1 MPVYQY
7 RGVHYDLPEGL
18 SNEQAIARIQS
29 YLGAGAGAAA
39 AQSQPTTPA
48 TVEYTPEQMAPATPE
63 DMGVSGATP
72 SAAARRIDQMFGA
85 GSPIARFAKGA
96 IVDPLLG
103 INQLLAETGVF
114 GERVKKG
121 AREVVKQY
129 EKATQEGR
137 ARQGSEGFDL
147 LQLGGAVLSP
157 LNIVPGQ
164 AGATLIARQAA
175 PAVATREAI
184 EAAPNVLAATQRPAA
199 QTTALGRVGEGA
211 AVGTLFGGIQ
221 PVTNTENYLE
231 EKFQQLGAG
240 ALFGGLVSG
249 GVETARKASTVLKDL
264 ARPVTE
270 SGRVEIFRDYVRG
283 LTGDKRAEVVAA
295 LKGAEEIVGG
305 SRPTAAQAVA
315 EIPEATALAAYQRS
329 LERIP
334 QRGISAQFAGR
345 EAEQE
350 AARLAALRTV
360 GGDEAAL
367 TAARVE
373 REALTAPLREE
384 ALAQANIAGNIAPRL
399 EAEIAARYQS
409 KGQALRAAG
418 MLETEGAQQQA
429 LSRQFF
435 PVPGFPRVSP
445 NFSQNYERIVGNLE
459 GAQTAR
465 NVAAQRQAEKEFKQF
480 QLQSLSENG
489 FFPLRTNEITDQ
501 IDRLLTSP
509 GEARTS
515 SLIRNSLSEIRDE
528 IQRFANQDGIIN
540 SADLYGIR
548 KNLGNILRKNA
559 GETGTFDEK
568 LLSRYSTN
576 LKSYIDNAINRSIG
590 ATPEAPGSWTRYL
603 KTYEQASEKINQME
617 IGQALEQ
624 KLRTTLGDKER
635 AGVFAN
641 AVQNAAQTIKTS
653 TGQARF
659 QKLEQVLTK
668 EQIGAVNRV
677 LADVQRDAKAQALAA
692 KSNVGALE
700 TGTELP
706 NLLNRAALIT
716 NVILKALKK
725 DANEEI
731 NRIAAE
737 LMLDTRKL
745 AAFIEGV
752 PTNKTKQIVGA
763 FMARLTPEMRDEFN
777 RFMAIRAATET
788 VTQPQT
794 EPQ

>member
-1 MPVYQY
+1 MATY
-7 RGVHYDLPEGL
+7 
-18 SNEQAIARIQS
+18 EQVMTALRNADAAGNVEDARRLAQIARSLQ
-29 YLGAGAGAAA
+29 
-39 AQSQPTTPA
+39 TTPA
-48 TVEYTPEQMAPATPE
+48 AQPAARPTQTEYTAEQMAPATPE
-63 DMGVSGATP
+63 DVGFSGNTP
-72 SAAARRIDQMFGA
+72 TETARRIDQMVGA

-96 IVDPLLG
+96 VVDPLLG
-103 INQLLAETGVF
+103 INQLLAETGIF

-121 AREVVKQY
+121 ATAVVQQY

-137 ARQGSEGFDL
+137 ARQGSEGFDFV
-147 LQLGGAVLSP
+147 QLGGAVLSP
-157 LNIVPGQ
+157 VNKLAPVP
-164 AGATLIARQAA
+164 AA
-175 PAVATREAI
+175 PTAI
-184 EAAPNVLAATQRPAA
+184 
-199 QTTALGRVGEGA
+199 GRIKEGA

-221 PVTNTENYLE
+221 PVTDADNYLE
-231 EKFQQLGAG
+231 EKFKQLGAG
-240 ALFGGLVSG
+240 AFFGGLISG
-249 GVETARKASTVLKDL
+249 GVETAGKLSKVFKDL
-264 ARPVTE
+264 AKPLTE
-270 SGRVEIFRDYVRG
+270 SGRIEVLRNYLKG
-283 LTGDKRAEVVAA
+283 LTKDKQADIVAS
-295 LKGAEEIVGG
+295 LRGAEEIVAG

-329 LERIP
+329 LERVP

-350 AARLAALRTV
+350 AARLAELRTL
-360 GGDEAAL
+360 GGDEASIA
-367 TAARVE
+367 AARTQ
-373 REALTAPLREE
+373 REAMTAPLREE
-384 ALAQANIAGNIAPRL
+384 ALSQANLAGQIAPRL
-399 EAEIAARYQS
+399 EAEIASKYQS
-409 KGQALRAAG
+409 KGQALRSAG

-445 NFSQNYERIVGNLE
+445 EFSQNYQRIVGNLE

-465 NVAAQRQAEKEFKQF
+465 NTAAQRQAEKEFKQF
-480 QLQSLSENG
+480 QLQSLSDNG
-489 FFPLRTNEITDQ
+489 FFPLRTTDISNQ
-501 IDRLLTSP
+501 IDTLLTSP

-515 SLIRNSLSEIRDE
+515 DLIRRSLSEIRDE
-528 IQRFANQDGIIN
+528 LQRFSNQDGIIN

-576 LKSYIDNAINRSIG
+576 LKSYIDNAINKSIG
-590 ATPEAPGSWTRYL
+590 ATKEDPGSWTRYL

-617 IGQALEQ
+617 IGRALEQ
-624 KLRTTLGDKER
+624 KLGTSLGDKER

-668 EQIGAVNRV
+668 DQVASVNKV

-692 KSNVGALE
+692 KSNVETLESGA
-700 TGTELP
+700 ELP

-716 NVILKALKK
+716 NVVLKALKK
-725 DANEEI
+725 DANEDI

-737 LMLDTRKL
+737 MMLDPKKL

-752 PTNKTKQIVGA
+752 PANKSKQIVGA
-763 FMARLTPEMRDEFN
+763 FMSRLTPEMRDEFN
-777 RFMAIRAATET
+777 RFMTIRAVTEAT
-788 VTQPQT
+788 TQPQ
-794 EPQ
+794 E

>member
-29 YLGAGAGAAA
+29 YVSAGAGAAA
-39 AQSQPTTPA
+39 ATTQPQPATPA
-48 TVEYTPEQMAPATPE
+48 LVEYTAEQMAPVTPE
-63 DMGVSGATP
+63 DVGFSGNTP
-72 SAAARRIDQMFGA
+72 TEAAGRVDQMIGA

-114 GERVKKG
+114 GQKVKTG

-137 ARQGSEGFDL
+137 ARQGSEGFDFV
-147 LQLGGAVLSP
+147 QLGGAIASP
-157 LNIVPGQ
+157 LNRLAPVPTAPTAGGRIV
-164 AGATLIARQAA
+164 
-175 PAVATREAI
+175 
-184 EAAPNVLAATQRPAA
+184 
-199 QTTALGRVGEGA
+199 EGA

-221 PVTNTENYLE
+221 PVTDTENYLE
-231 EKFQQLGAG
+231 QKFTQLGAG
-240 ALFGGLVSG
+240 AFFGGLISG
-249 GVETARKASTVLKDL
+249 GVETAGKASKVLKDL
-264 ARPVTE
+264 YKPITE
-270 SGRVEIFRDYVRG
+270 SGRLEVFRDYVRS
-283 LTGDKRAEVVAA
+283 LTKDKQPEIVAA
-295 LKGAEEIVGG
+295 LKGADEIVAG
-305 SRPTAAQAVA
+305 SRPTAAQAVS
-315 EIPEATALAAYQRS
+315 EIPEATALAAYQRG
-329 LERIP
+329 LERVP

-350 AARLAALRTV
+350 AARLATLRTL
-360 GGDEAAL
+360 GGDEASIA
-367 TAARVE
+367 AARTQ
-373 REALTAPLREE
+373 REAMTAPLREE
-384 ALAQANIAGNIAPRL
+384 ALSQANIAGQIAPRL
-399 EAEIAARYQS
+399 EAEIASKYQS

-418 MLETEGAQQQA
+418 MLQTEGAQQQA

-445 NFSQNYERIVGNLE
+445 EFSQNYQRIVGNLE

-465 NVAAQRQAEKEFKQF
+465 NTATQRQAEKEFKQF
-480 QLQSLSENG
+480 QLQSLADNG
-489 FFPLRTNEITDQ
+489 FFPLRTNDISNQ
-501 IDRLLTSP
+501 IDTLLKSP

-515 SLIRNSLSEIRDE
+515 DLIRRSLSEIRDE
-528 IQRFANQDGIIN
+528 LQLFSNQDGIIN

-576 LKSYIDNAINRSIG
+576 LKSYIDNAINKSIG
-590 ATPEAPGSWTRYL
+590 ATEQSPGSWTRYL
-603 KTYEQASEKINQME
+603 KTYEQASTKINQME

-624 KLRTTLGDKER
+624 KLGTSLGDKER

-668 EQIGAVNRV
+668 DQIGAVNKV

-692 KSNVGALE
+692 KSNVETLESGA
-700 TGTELP
+700 ELP

-716 NVILKALKK
+716 NVVLKALKK
-725 DANEEI
+725 DANEDI

-737 LMLDTRKL
+737 MMLDPRKL

-752 PTNKTKQIVGA
+752 PPKQSKQIVAA

-777 RFMAIRAATET
+777 RFMTIRAATEAA
-788 VTQPQT
+788 TQPQ
-794 EPQ
+794 E

>member
-39 AQSQPTTPA
+39 AQPQPATPA

-137 ARQGSEGFDL
+137 ARQGSEGFDVV
-147 LQLGGAVLSP
+147 QLGGALLSP
-157 LNIVPGQ
+157 INRL
-164 AGATLIARQAA
+164 A
-175 PAVATREAI
+175 PS
-184 EAAPNVLAATQRPAA
+184 PAATTAA
-199 QTTALGRVGEGA
+199 GRLGEGA
-211 AVGTLFGGIQ
+211 AVGTLFAGMQ
-221 PVTNTENYLE
+221 PVTNTENYVE

-270 SGRVEIFRDYVRG
+270 SGRLEVLRDYIRG

-367 TAARVE
+367 TAARAE

-668 EQIGAVNRV
+668 EQIGAVNKV

-716 NVILKALKK
+716 NTVLKALKK
-725 DANEEI
+725 DANEDI

-737 LMLDTRKL
+737 MMLDPRKL
-745 AAFIEGV
+745 AAFIEGI

-763 FMARLTPEMRDEFN
+763 FMSKLTPEMRDEFN

>member
-29 YLGAGAGAAA
+29 YLGAGAGSAV
-39 AQSQPTTPA
+39 AQPQPATPA
-48 TVEYTPEQMAPATPE
+48 TVEYTAEQMAPATPE
-63 DMGVSGATP
+63 DMGFSGATP
-72 SAAARRIDQMFGA
+72 SATAQRIDQMIGA

-137 ARQGSEGFDL
+137 ARQGSEGFDVV
-147 LQLGGAVLSP
+147 QLGGALLSP
-157 LNIVPGQ
+157 INRLAPMPTAPTA
-164 AGATLIARQAA
+164 AGRIA
-175 PAVATREAI
+175 
-184 EAAPNVLAATQRPAA
+184 
-199 QTTALGRVGEGA
+199 EGA

-240 ALFGGLVSG
+240 AFFGGLVSG
-249 GVETARKASTVLKDL
+249 GVETAKKASKVVKDL

-270 SGRVEIFRDYVRG
+270 SGRLEVLRDYVKS
-283 LTGDKRAEVVAA
+283 LTGGKQAEIVAT

-315 EIPEATALAAYQRS
+315 DIPEATALASYQRS
-329 LERIP
+329 LERLP

-350 AARLAALRTV
+350 AARLAALRTI
-360 GGDEAAL
+360 GGDEASL
-367 TAARVE
+367 IAARQQ

-384 ALAQANIAGNIAPRL
+384 ALAQANIAGQIAPRL

-409 KGQALRAAG
+409 KGQALRTAG

-445 NFSQNYERIVGNLE
+445 NFSQNYDRIVGNLE

-480 QLQSLSENG
+480 QLQSLAENG
-489 FFPLRTNEITDQ
+489 FFPLRTTEITNQ

-590 ATPEAPGSWTRYL
+590 ATEQSPGSWTRYL
-603 KTYEQASEKINQME
+603 RTYEQASEKINQME

-624 KLRTTLGDKER
+624 KLRTSLGDKER

-716 NVILKALKK
+716 NTVLKALKK
-725 DANEEI
+725 DANEDI

-737 LMLDTRKL
+737 MMLDPRKL

-777 RFMAIRAATET
+777 RFIAIRAATEA

>member
-7 RGVHYDLPEGL
+7 KGVHYDLPDGL
-18 SNEQAIARIQS
+18 SNEQAIAKIQS
-29 YLGAGAGAAA
+29 YLGAGAGSAGATAA
-39 AQSQPTTPA
+39 TTQQLRQTSPA
-48 TVEYTPEQMAPATPE
+48 PVEYTAEQMAPATPE
-63 DMGVSGATP
+63 DVGFSGTTPTAT
-72 SAAARRIDQMFGA
+72 ARRIDQMFGA

-129 EKATQEGR
+129 EQATQEGR
-137 ARQGSEGFDL
+137 ARQGSEGFDFV
-147 LQLGGAVLSP
+147 QLGGALLSP
-157 LNIVPGQ
+157 VNRLVP
-164 AGATLIARQAA
+164 TPAA
-175 PAVATREAI
+175 P
-184 EAAPNVLAATQRPAA
+184 
-199 QTTALGRVGEGA
+199 TALGRIGEGA

-221 PVTNTENYLE
+221 PVVDTENYLE
-231 EKFQQLGAG
+231 EKFKQLGAG
-240 ALFGGLVSG
+240 AFFGGLVSG
-249 GVETARKASTVLKDL
+249 GIETSGKISKVLKDI
-264 ARPVTE
+264 AKPITE
-270 SGRVEIFRDYVRG
+270 SGRIEVLRDYLKG
-283 LTGDKRAEVVAA
+283 LTKDKQAEIVAS
-295 LKGAEEIVGG
+295 LRGAEEIVAG

-329 LERIP
+329 LERVP

-360 GGDEAAL
+360 GGDEASL
-367 TAARVE
+367 LAARQQ
-373 REALTAPLREE
+373 REELTAPLREE
-384 ALAQANIAGNIAPRL
+384 ALAQANIAGQIAPRL

-418 MLETEGAQQQA
+418 MLETEAAQQQA
-429 LSRQFF
+429 LSRQFT

-445 NFSQNYERIVGNLE
+445 QFSENYQRIVGNLE

-480 QLQSLSENG
+480 QLQSLSDNG

-515 SLIRNSLSEIRDE
+515 SLIRNSLREIRDE
-528 IQRFANQDGIIN
+528 IQLFANQDGIIN

-624 KLRTTLGDKER
+624 KLRTSLGDKER

-659 QKLEQVLTK
+659 QKLEQVLSK
-668 EQIGAVNRV
+668 DQIASVNKV
-677 LADVQRDAKAQALAA
+677 LTDVQRDAKAQALAA
-692 KSNVGALE
+692 KSNVETLESGA
-700 TGTELP
+700 ELP

-716 NVILKALKK
+716 NVVLKALKK

-737 LMLDTRKL
+737 MMLDPRKL

-752 PTNKTKQIVGA
+752 PKNQANKIVTA
-763 FMARLTPEMRDEFN
+763 FMSRLTPEMRDEFS
-777 RFMAIRAATET
+777 RFMAIRAATEAM
-788 VTQPQT
+788 TQPEMEQ
-794 EPQ
+794 

>member
-7 RGVHYDLPEGL
+7 RGVHYDLPDGL

-39 AQSQPTTPA
+39 AQPQPATPA

-63 DMGVSGATP
+63 DMGFSGATP
-72 SAAARRIDQMFGA
+72 SATAQRIDQMIGA

-137 ARQGSEGFDL
+137 ARQGSEGFDVV
-147 LQLGGAVLSP
+147 QLGGALLSP
-157 LNIVPGQ
+157 INRLAPVPTAPTA
-164 AGATLIARQAA
+164 AGRIA
-175 PAVATREAI
+175 
-184 EAAPNVLAATQRPAA
+184 
-199 QTTALGRVGEGA
+199 EGA

-240 ALFGGLVSG
+240 AFFGGLVSG
-249 GVETARKASTVLKDL
+249 GVETAKTANKVLRDL
-264 ARPVTE
+264 ARPLTE
-270 SGRVEIFRDYVRG
+270 SGRLEVLRDYVRS
-283 LTGDKRAEVVAA
+283 LTGGKEAEVVAT
-295 LKGAEEIVGG
+295 LKGAEEIVAG

-315 EIPEATALAAYQRS
+315 DIPEATALAAYQRS

-367 TAARVE
+367 AAARQQ

-384 ALAQANIAGNIAPRL
+384 ALAQANIAGQIAPRL

-480 QLQSLSENG
+480 QLQSLADNG

-590 ATPEAPGSWTRYL
+590 ATPESPGSWTRYL

-624 KLRTTLGDKER
+624 KLRTSLGDKER

-668 EQIGAVNRV
+668 EQIAAVNKV

-716 NVILKALKK
+716 NTVLKALKK
-725 DANEEI
+725 DANEDI

-737 LMLDTRKL
+737 MMLDTRKL

-752 PTNKTKQIVGA
+752 PTNKTKQIVSA

-777 RFMAIRAATET
+777 RFLAIRAATEA

>member
-1 MPVYQY
+1 MATY
-7 RGVHYDLPEGL
+7 
-18 SNEQAIARIQS
+18 EQVMTALRNADAAGNVEDARRLAQIARSLQ
-29 YLGAGAGAAA
+29 ATPTAQPAAR
-39 AQSQPTTPA
+39 PTQT
-48 TVEYTPEQMAPATPE
+48 EYTTEQMAPSSPE
-63 DMGVSGATP
+63 DVGFSGNTP
-72 SAAARRIDQMFGA
+72 TETARRIDQMVGA

-103 INQLLAETGVF
+103 INQLLAETGIF

-121 AREVVKQY
+121 ATAVVQQY

-137 ARQGSEGFDL
+137 ARQGSEGFDFV
-147 LQLGGAVLSP
+147 QLGGAILSP
-157 LNIVPGQ
+157 VNKLAPVP
-164 AGATLIARQAA
+164 AA
-175 PAVATREAI
+175 PTAI
-184 EAAPNVLAATQRPAA
+184 
-199 QTTALGRVGEGA
+199 GRIKEGA

-221 PVTNTENYLE
+221 PVTDAENYLE
-231 EKFQQLGAG
+231 EKFKQLGTG
-240 ALFGGLVSG
+240 AFFGGIISG
-249 GVETARKASTVLKDL
+249 GFETSGKVSKVLKDL
-264 ARPVTE
+264 YKPLTE
-270 SGRVEIFRDYVRG
+270 SGRLEVLRNYLKG
-283 LTGDKRAEVVAA
+283 LTKDKQAEIVAS
-295 LKGAEEIVGG
+295 LKGAEEIIQGVTPKQSIQLGVPERPA
-305 SRPTAAQAVA
+305 SLPTAAQAVA
-315 EIPEATALAAYQRS
+315 DIPEATALAAYQRS
-329 LERIP
+329 LERVP

-350 AARLAALRTV
+350 AARLAELRTL
-360 GGDEAAL
+360 GGDEASIA
-367 TAARVE
+367 AARTQ
-373 REALTAPLREE
+373 REAMTAPLREE
-384 ALAQANIAGNIAPRL
+384 ALSQANLAGQIAPRL
-399 EAEIAARYQS
+399 EAEIASKYQS

-445 NFSQNYERIVGNLE
+445 SFSQNYQRVVGNLE

-465 NVAAQRQAEKEFKQF
+465 NTAQQRQAELDFKNF
-480 QLQSLSENG
+480 QLQSLSDNG
-489 FFPLRTNEITDQ
+489 FFPLRTTEITNQ
-501 IDRLLTSP
+501 IDTLLTRP

-515 SLIRNSLSEIRDE
+515 DLIRRSLSEIRDE
-528 IQRFANQDGIIN
+528 LQRFSNQDGIIN

-576 LKSYIDNAINRSIG
+576 LKSYIDNSINKSIG
-590 ATPEAPGSWTRYL
+590 ATKEDPGSWTRYL

-617 IGQALEQ
+617 IGRALEQ
-624 KLRTTLGDKER
+624 KLGTSLGDKER

-668 EQIGAVNRV
+668 DQVASVNKV

-692 KSNVGALE
+692 KSNVETLESGA
-700 TGTELP
+700 ELP

-716 NVILKALKK
+716 NVVLKALKK
-725 DANEEI
+725 DANEDI

-737 LMLDTRKL
+737 MMLDPKKL

-752 PTNKTKQIVGA
+752 PANKSKQIVGA

-777 RFMAIRAATET
+777 RFMTIRAATEMA
-788 VTQPQT
+788 TQPEEQ
-794 EPQ
+794 

>member
-29 YLGAGAGAAA
+29 YLGAGAGSAA
-39 AQSQPTTPA
+39 AQPQPATPA
-48 TVEYTPEQMAPATPE
+48 TVEYTAEQMAPATPE
-63 DMGVSGATP
+63 DMGFSGATP
-72 SAAARRIDQMFGA
+72 SATAQRIDQMIGA

-96 IVDPLLG
+96 VVDPLLG

-157 LNIVPGQ
+157 INRLAPMPTAPTA
-164 AGATLIARQAA
+164 AGRIA
-175 PAVATREAI
+175 
-184 EAAPNVLAATQRPAA
+184 
-199 QTTALGRVGEGA
+199 EGA

-240 ALFGGLVSG
+240 AFFGGLVSG
-249 GVETARKASTVLKDL
+249 GVETAKKASKVVKDL

-270 SGRVEIFRDYVRG
+270 SGRLEVLRDYVKS
-283 LTGDKRAEVVAA
+283 LTGGKQAEIVAT

-315 EIPEATALAAYQRS
+315 DIPEATALASYQRS
-329 LERIP
+329 LERLP

-350 AARLAALRTV
+350 AARVAALRTV
-360 GGDEAAL
+360 GGDEASL
-367 TAARVE
+367 LAARQQ

-384 ALAQANIAGNIAPRL
+384 ALAQANIAGQIAPRL

-409 KGQALRAAG
+409 KGQALRTAG

-445 NFSQNYERIVGNLE
+445 NFSQNYDRIVGNLE

-480 QLQSLSENG
+480 QLQSLAENG
-489 FFPLRTNEITDQ
+489 FFPLRTTEITNQ

-590 ATPEAPGSWTRYL
+590 ATEQSPGSWTRYL
-603 KTYEQASEKINQME
+603 RTYEQASEKINQME

-624 KLRTTLGDKER
+624 KLRTSLGDKER

-716 NVILKALKK
+716 NTVLKALKK
-725 DANEEI
+725 DANEDI

-737 LMLDTRKL
+737 MMLDPRKL

-777 RFMAIRAATET
+777 RFIAIRAATEA

>member
-1 MPVYQY
+1 MATY
-7 RGVHYDLPEGL
+7 
-18 SNEQAIARIQS
+18 EQVMTALRNADAAGNVEDARRLAQIARSLQ
-29 YLGAGAGAAA
+29 AAPTAQPA
-39 AQSQPTTPA
+39 ARPTQT
-48 TVEYTPEQMAPATPE
+48 EYTAEQMAPSSPE
-63 DMGVSGATP
+63 DVGFSGNTP
-72 SAAARRIDQMFGA
+72 TETARRIDQMVGA

-114 GERVKKG
+114 GEKVKTG
-121 AREVVKQY
+121 ARAVVKQY
-129 EKATQEGR
+129 EQATQEGR
-137 ARQGSEGFDL
+137 ARQGSEGFDFV
-147 LQLGGAVLSP
+147 QLGGAILSP
-157 LNIVPGQ
+157 VNKLAPVPSAPTA
-164 AGATLIARQAA
+164 AGRIA
-175 PAVATREAI
+175 
-184 EAAPNVLAATQRPAA
+184 
-199 QTTALGRVGEGA
+199 EGS

-221 PVTNTENYLE
+221 PVVEADNYLE
-231 EKFQQLGAG
+231 EKFKQLGAG
-240 ALFGGLVSG
+240 AFFGGLITG
-249 GVETARKASTVLKDL
+249 GVETAGKLSKVFKDL
-264 ARPVTE
+264 AKPLTE
-270 SGRVEIFRDYVRG
+270 SGRIEVLRNYLKG
-283 LTGDKRAEVVAA
+283 LTKDKQAEIVAS
-295 LKGAEEIVGG
+295 LRGAEEIVAG

-315 EIPEATALAAYQRS
+315 EIPQATALAAYQRG
-329 LERIP
+329 LERVP

-350 AARLAALRTV
+350 AARLAEIRAI
-360 GGDEAAL
+360 GGDDASLAA
-367 TAARVE
+367 AKAQ
-373 REALTAPLREE
+373 REAITTPLREQ
-384 ALAQANIAGNIAPRL
+384 ALSQANLAGDIGARLEQEIAGK
-399 EAEIAARYQS
+399 YQS

-445 NFSQNYERIVGNLE
+445 SFSQNYQRVVGNLE

-465 NVAAQRQAEKEFKQF
+465 NTAQQRQAELDFKNF
-480 QLQSLSENG
+480 QLQSLSDNG
-489 FFPLRTNEITDQ
+489 FFPLRTTEITNQ
-501 IDRLLTSP
+501 IDTLLTRP

-515 SLIRNSLSEIRDE
+515 DLIRRSLSEIRDE
-528 IQRFANQDGIIN
+528 LQRFSNQDGIIN

-576 LKSYIDNAINRSIG
+576 LKSYIDNAINKSIG
-590 ATPEAPGSWTRYL
+590 ATKEDPGSWTRYL

-617 IGQALEQ
+617 IGRALEQ
-624 KLRTTLGDKER
+624 KLGTSLGDKER

-668 EQIGAVNRV
+668 DQVASVNKV

-692 KSNVGALE
+692 KSNVETLESGA
-700 TGTELP
+700 ELP

-716 NVILKALKK
+716 NVVLKALKK
-725 DANEEI
+725 DANEDI

-737 LMLDTRKL
+737 MMLDPKKL

-752 PTNKTKQIVGA
+752 PANKSKQIVGA

-777 RFMAIRAATET
+777 RFMTIRAATEMA
-788 VTQPQT
+788 TQPEEQ
-794 EPQ
+794 

>member
-7 RGVHYDLPEGL
+7 RGVHYDLPDGL

-29 YLGAGAGAAA
+29 YLGAGAGAGA
-39 AQSQPTTPA
+39 AQTAEPQGSVTVQGAPA
-48 TVEYTPEQMAPATPE
+48 SFNEPVEYTAEQMAPATPE
-63 DMGVSGATP
+63 DMGFSGNTP
-72 SAAARRIDQMFGA
+72 TDTARRIDQMIGA

-137 ARQGSEGFDL
+137 ARQGSEGFDF

-157 LNIVPGQ
+157 INRLAPVPT
-164 AGATLIARQAA
+164 APTAA
-175 PAVATREAI
+175 
-184 EAAPNVLAATQRPAA
+184 
-199 QTTALGRVGEGA
+199 GRVAEGA
-211 AVGTLFGGIQ
+211 AIGTLFGGIQ

-240 ALFGGLVSG
+240 AFFGGLVSG
-249 GVETARKASTVLKDL
+249 GVETGKRASKVLKDL

-270 SGRVEIFRDYVRG
+270 SGRLEVLRDYVKS
-283 LTGDKRAEVVAA
+283 LTGGKQAEIVAT
-295 LKGAEEIVGG
+295 LKGAEEIVAG

-315 EIPEATALAAYQRS
+315 EIPEATALASYQRS
-329 LERIP
+329 LERLP

-367 TAARVE
+367 TAARQQ

-384 ALAQANIAGNIAPRL
+384 ALAQANIAGQLAPRL

-445 NFSQNYERIVGNLE
+445 NFSQNYDRIVGNLE

-489 FFPLRTNEITDQ
+489 FFPLRTTEITNQ

-515 SLIRNSLSEIRDE
+515 SLIRNSLTEIRDE

-590 ATPEAPGSWTRYL
+590 ATEQSPGSWTRYL
-603 KTYEQASEKINQME
+603 RTYEQASEKINQME

-668 EQIGAVNRV
+668 EQITAVNKV

-716 NVILKALKK
+716 NTVLKALKK
-725 DANEEI
+725 DANEDI

-737 LMLDTRKL
+737 MMLDTRKL

-752 PTNKTKQIVGA
+752 PTNKTKQIVTA
-763 FMARLTPEMRDEFN
+763 FMSRLTPEMRDEFN

>member
-7 RGVHYDLPEGL
+7 RGVHYDLPDGL

-39 AQSQPTTPA
+39 AQPQPATPA

-63 DMGVSGATP
+63 DMGFSGATP
-72 SAAARRIDQMFGA
+72 SATAQRIDQMIGA

-137 ARQGSEGFDL
+137 ARQGSEGFDVV
-147 LQLGGAVLSP
+147 QLGGALISP
-157 LNIVPGQ
+157 INRLAPVPTAPTA
-164 AGATLIARQAA
+164 AGRIA
-175 PAVATREAI
+175 
-184 EAAPNVLAATQRPAA
+184 
-199 QTTALGRVGEGA
+199 EGA

-240 ALFGGLVSG
+240 AFFGGLVSG
-249 GVETARKASTVLKDL
+249 GVETAKTANKVLRDL
-264 ARPVTE
+264 ARPLTE
-270 SGRVEIFRDYVRG
+270 SGRLEVLRDYVRS
-283 LTGDKRAEVVAA
+283 LTGGKEAEVVAT
-295 LKGAEEIVGG
+295 LKGAEEIVAG

-315 EIPEATALAAYQRS
+315 DIPEATALAAYQRS

-360 GGDEAAL
+360 GGDEASL
-367 TAARVE
+367 LAARQQ

-384 ALAQANIAGNIAPRL
+384 ALAQANIAGNLAPRL

-480 QLQSLSENG
+480 QLQSLADNG

-590 ATPEAPGSWTRYL
+590 ATPESPGSWTRYL

-624 KLRTTLGDKER
+624 KLRTSLGDKER

-668 EQIGAVNRV
+668 EQIGAVNKV

-716 NVILKALKK
+716 NTVLKALKK
-725 DANEEI
+725 DANEDI

-737 LMLDTRKL
+737 MMLDTRKL

-763 FMARLTPEMRDEFN
+763 FMARLTPEMRDEFS
-777 RFMAIRAATET
+777 RFMAIRAATEA
-788 VTQPQT
+788 VTQPEMEQ
-794 EPQ
+794 

>member
-1 MPVYQY
+1 MATY
-7 RGVHYDLPEGL
+7 
-18 SNEQAIARIQS
+18 EQVMTALRNADAAGNVEDARRLAQIARSLQ
-29 YLGAGAGAAA
+29 
-39 AQSQPTTPA
+39 TTPA
-48 TVEYTPEQMAPATPE
+48 AQPAARPTQTEYTAEQMAPATPE
-63 DMGVSGATP
+63 DVGFSGNTP
-72 SAAARRIDQMFGA
+72 TETARRIDQMVGA

-96 IVDPLLG
+96 VVDPLLG
-103 INQLLAETGVF
+103 INQLLAETGIF

-121 AREVVKQY
+121 ATAVVQQY

-137 ARQGSEGFDL
+137 ARQGSEGFDFV
-147 LQLGGAVLSP
+147 QLGGAVLSP
-157 LNIVPGQ
+157 VNKLAPVP
-164 AGATLIARQAA
+164 AA
-175 PAVATREAI
+175 PTAI
-184 EAAPNVLAATQRPAA
+184 
-199 QTTALGRVGEGA
+199 GRIKEGA

-221 PVTNTENYLE
+221 PVTDADNYLE
-231 EKFQQLGAG
+231 EKFKQLGAG
-240 ALFGGLVSG
+240 AFFGGLISG
-249 GVETARKASTVLKDL
+249 GVETAGKLSKVFKDL
-264 ARPVTE
+264 AKPLTE
-270 SGRVEIFRDYVRG
+270 SGRIEVLRNYLKG
-283 LTGDKRAEVVAA
+283 LTKDKQADIVAS
-295 LKGAEEIVGG
+295 LRGAEEIVAG
-305 SRPTAAQAVA
+305 SRPTATQAVA

-329 LERIP
+329 LERVP

-350 AARLAALRTV
+350 AARLAELRTL
-360 GGDEAAL
+360 GGDEASIA
-367 TAARVE
+367 AARTQ
-373 REALTAPLREE
+373 REAMTAPLREE
-384 ALAQANIAGNIAPRL
+384 ALSQANLAGQIAPRL
-399 EAEIAARYQS
+399 EAEIASKYQS
-409 KGQALRAAG
+409 KGQALRSAG

-445 NFSQNYERIVGNLE
+445 EFSQNYQRIVGNLE

-465 NVAAQRQAEKEFKQF
+465 NTAAQRQAEKEFKQF
-480 QLQSLSENG
+480 QLQSLSDNG
-489 FFPLRTNEITDQ
+489 FFPLRTTDISNQ
-501 IDRLLTSP
+501 IDTLLTSP

-515 SLIRNSLSEIRDE
+515 DLIRRSLSEIRDE
-528 IQRFANQDGIIN
+528 LQRFSNQDGIIN

-576 LKSYIDNAINRSIG
+576 LKSYIDNAINKSIG
-590 ATPEAPGSWTRYL
+590 ATKEDPGSWTRYL

-617 IGQALEQ
+617 IGRALEQ
-624 KLRTTLGDKER
+624 KLGTSLGDKER

-668 EQIGAVNRV
+668 DQVASVNKV

-692 KSNVGALE
+692 KSNVETLESGA
-700 TGTELP
+700 ELP

-716 NVILKALKK
+716 NVVLKALKK
-725 DANEEI
+725 DANEDI

-737 LMLDTRKL
+737 MMLDPKKL

-752 PTNKTKQIVGA
+752 PANKSKQIVGA
-763 FMARLTPEMRDEFN
+763 FMSRLTPEMRDEFN
-777 RFMAIRAATET
+777 RFMTIRAVTEAT
-788 VTQPQT
+788 TQPQ
-794 EPQ
+794 E

>member
-7 RGVHYDLPEGL
+7 RGVHYDLPDGL

-39 AQSQPTTPA
+39 AQPQPATPA

-72 SAAARRIDQMFGA
+72 SATAQRIDQMIGA

-129 EKATQEGR
+129 ERATQEGR
-137 ARQGSEGFDL
+137 ARQGSEGFDVV
-147 LQLGGAVLSP
+147 QLGGALLSP
-157 LNIVPGQ
+157 INRLAPVPTAPTA
-164 AGATLIARQAA
+164 AGRIA
-175 PAVATREAI
+175 
-184 EAAPNVLAATQRPAA
+184 
-199 QTTALGRVGEGA
+199 EGA

-240 ALFGGLVSG
+240 AFFGGLVSG
-249 GVETARKASTVLKDL
+249 GVETAKTANKVLRDL
-264 ARPVTE
+264 ARPLTE
-270 SGRVEIFRDYVRG
+270 SGRLEVLRDYVRS
-283 LTGDKRAEVVAA
+283 LTGGKEAEVVAT
-295 LKGAEEIVGG
+295 LKGAEEIVAG

-315 EIPEATALAAYQRS
+315 DIPEATALAAYQRS

-367 TAARVE
+367 TAARAE

-384 ALAQANIAGNIAPRL
+384 ALAQANIAGNLAPRL

-480 QLQSLSENG
+480 QLQSLADNG

-668 EQIGAVNRV
+668 EQIGAVNKV

-716 NVILKALKK
+716 NTVLKALKK
-725 DANEEI
+725 DANEDI

-737 LMLDTRKL
+737 MMLDTRKL

>member
-1 MPVYQY
+1 MATY
-7 RGVHYDLPEGL
+7 
-18 SNEQAIARIQS
+18 EQVMTALRNADAAGNVEDARRLAQIARQLQAS
-29 YLGAGAGAAA
+29 PQQATRQPAA
-39 AQSQPTTPA
+39 P
-48 TVEYTPEQMAPATPE
+48 VEYTAEQMAPSSPE
-63 DMGVSGATP
+63 DVGFSGNTP
-72 SAAARRIDQMFGA
+72 TETARRIDQMVGP

-114 GERVKKG
+114 GEKVKTG
-121 AREVVKQY
+121 AREVVKEY

-137 ARQGSEGFDL
+137 ARQGSEGFDFV
-147 LQLGGAVLSP
+147 QLGGALLSP
-157 LNIVPGQ
+157 VNRLAPVPSAPTA
-164 AGATLIARQAA
+164 AGRIA
-175 PAVATREAI
+175 
-184 EAAPNVLAATQRPAA
+184 
-199 QTTALGRVGEGA
+199 EGA
-211 AVGTLFGGIQ
+211 AVGTLFGGVQ
-221 PVTNTENYLE
+221 PVVDTDNYLE
-231 EKFQQLGAG
+231 EKFKQLGAG
-240 ALFGGLVSG
+240 AFFGGLISG
-249 GVETARKASTVLKDL
+249 GVETAGKVGKVLKDL
-264 ARPVTE
+264 GKPLTE
-270 SGRVEIFRDYVRG
+270 SGRIEVLRDYLKG
-283 LTGDKRAEVVAA
+283 LTKDKQAEIVAS
-295 LKGAEEIVGG
+295 LRGAEEIVAG

-315 EIPEATALAAYQRS
+315 DIPEATALAAYQRG
-329 LERIP
+329 LERVP

-350 AARLAALRTV
+350 AARLAEIRAI
-360 GGDEAAL
+360 GGDDASLAA
-367 TAARVE
+367 AKAQ
-373 REALTAPLREE
+373 REAITTPLREQ
-384 ALAQANIAGNIAPRL
+384 ALSQANLAGDIGARLEQEIAGK
-399 EAEIAARYQS
+399 YQS
-409 KGQALRAAG
+409 KGQALRVAG

-445 NFSQNYERIVGNLE
+445 SFSQNYQRVVGNLE

-465 NVAAQRQAEKEFKQF
+465 NTAQQRQAELDFKNF
-480 QLQSLSENG
+480 QLQSLSDNG
-489 FFPLRTNEITDQ
+489 FFPLRTTEITNQ
-501 IDRLLTSP
+501 IDTLLTRP

-515 SLIRNSLSEIRDE
+515 DLIRRSLSEIRDE
-528 IQRFANQDGIIN
+528 IQRFSNQDGIIN

-576 LKSYIDNAINRSIG
+576 LKSYIDNSINKSIG
-590 ATPEAPGSWTRYL
+590 ATKEDPGSWTRYL

-617 IGQALEQ
+617 IGQALEA
-624 KLRTTLGDKER
+624 KLRTSLGDKER

-668 EQIGAVNRV
+668 DQVASVNRV

-692 KSNVGALE
+692 KSNVETLESGA
-700 TGTELP
+700 ELP

-716 NVILKALKK
+716 NVVLKALKK
-725 DANEEI
+725 DANEDI

-737 LMLDTRKL
+737 MMLDPRKL

-752 PTNKTKQIVGA
+752 PANKSKHIVGA

-777 RFMAIRAATET
+777 RFMTIRAATEMA
-788 VTQPQT
+788 TQPEEQ
-794 EPQ
+794 

>member
-7 RGVHYDLPEGL
+7 RGVHYDLPAGL

-39 AQSQPTTPA
+39 AAAQPQQQAP
-48 TVEYTPEQMAPATPE
+48 TPEPMAPSTPE
-63 DMGVSGATP
+63 DMGFSGNTPTAT
-72 SAAARRIDQMFGA
+72 ARRVEQMIGA

-137 ARQGSEGFDL
+137 ARVGSEGFDL
-147 LQLGGAVLSP
+147 VQLGGAVLSP
-157 LNIVPGQ
+157 INRL
-164 AGATLIARQAA
+164 A
-175 PAVATREAI
+175 PAPT
-184 EAAPNVLAATQRPAA
+184 AATAR
-199 QTTALGRVGEGA
+199 GRLAEGA

-231 EKFQQLGAG
+231 EKFTQLGAG
-240 ALFGGLVSG
+240 AFFGGLISG
-249 GVETARKASTVLKDL
+249 GVETASKANKVLKDL

-270 SGRVEIFRDYVRG
+270 SGRLEVLRDYVRG
-283 LTGDKRAEVVAA
+283 LTGNKRAEITAS
-295 LKGAEEIVGG
+295 LKGAEEIVEG

-315 EIPEATALAAYQRS
+315 EIPEATALAAFQRS

-350 AARLAALRTV
+350 AARLAALQTV
-360 GGDEAAL
+360 GGDEVAL
-367 TAARVE
+367 AAARQQ

-384 ALAQANIAGNIAPRL
+384 ALAQANIAGQLAPRL

-445 NFSQNYERIVGNLE
+445 NFSQNYDRVVGNLE

-465 NVAAQRQAEKEFKQF
+465 NVAAQRQAEKEFKEF
-480 QLQSLSENG
+480 QLQSLADNG

-590 ATPEAPGSWTRYL
+590 ATKEDPGSWTRYL
-603 KTYEQASEKINQME
+603 RTYEQASEKINQME

-624 KLRTTLGDKER
+624 KLRTSLGDKER

-659 QKLEQVLTK
+659 QKLEQVLSK
-668 EQIGAVNRV
+668 EQITAVNKV

-716 NVILKALKK
+716 NTVLKALKK
-725 DANEEI
+725 DANEDI

-737 LMLDTRKL
+737 MMLDTRKL

-752 PTNKTKQIVGA
+752 PTNKTQQIVTA
-763 FMARLTPEMRDEFN
+763 FMSRLTPEMRDEFN
-777 RFMAIRAATET
+777 RFMAIRAVTEAT
-788 VTQPQT
+788 TQPEMEQ
-794 EPQ
+794 

>member
-7 RGVHYDLPEGL
+7 RGVHYDLPDGL

-39 AQSQPTTPA
+39 AQPQPATPA

-63 DMGVSGATP
+63 DMGFSGATP
-72 SAAARRIDQMFGA
+72 SATAQRIDQMIGA

-137 ARQGSEGFDL
+137 ARQDSEGFDVV
-147 LQLGGAVLSP
+147 QLGGALLSP
-157 LNIVPGQ
+157 INRLAPMPTAPTA
-164 AGATLIARQAA
+164 AGRIA
-175 PAVATREAI
+175 
-184 EAAPNVLAATQRPAA
+184 
-199 QTTALGRVGEGA
+199 EGA

-240 ALFGGLVSG
+240 AFFGGLVSG
-249 GVETARKASTVLKDL
+249 GVETAKTANKVLRDL
-264 ARPVTE
+264 ARPLTE
-270 SGRVEIFRDYVRG
+270 SGRLEVLRDYVRS
-283 LTGDKRAEVVAA
+283 LTGGKEAEVVAT
-295 LKGAEEIVGG
+295 LKGAEEIVAG

-315 EIPEATALAAYQRS
+315 DIPEATALAAYQRS

-360 GGDEAAL
+360 GGDEASL
-367 TAARVE
+367 LAARQQ

-384 ALAQANIAGNIAPRL
+384 ALAQANIAGQIAPRL

-445 NFSQNYERIVGNLE
+445 SFSQNYQRIVGNLE

-480 QLQSLSENG
+480 QLQSLADNG

-576 LKSYIDNAINRSIG
+576 LKSYIDNAINKSIG

-624 KLRTTLGDKER
+624 KLRTSLGDKER

-668 EQIGAVNRV
+668 EQIGAVNKV

-716 NVILKALKK
+716 NTVLKALKK
-725 DANEEI
+725 DANEDI

-737 LMLDTRKL
+737 MMLDTRKL

-763 FMARLTPEMRDEFN
+763 FMSRLTPEMRDEFS
-777 RFMAIRAATET
+777 RFMAIRAATEA

>member
-29 YLGAGAGAAA
+29 YLGAGAAAA
-39 AQSQPTTPA
+39 TAQPQPATPA
-48 TVEYTPEQMAPATPE
+48 TVEYTAEQMAPATPE
-63 DMGVSGATP
+63 DMGFSGATP
-72 SAAARRIDQMFGA
+72 SATARRIDQMIGA

-96 IVDPLLG
+96 VVDPLLG

-137 ARQGSEGFDL
+137 ARQGSEGFDF

-157 LNIVPGQ
+157 INRLAPVPT
-164 AGATLIARQAA
+164 APTAA
-175 PAVATREAI
+175 
-184 EAAPNVLAATQRPAA
+184 
-199 QTTALGRVGEGA
+199 GRVAEGA
-211 AVGTLFGGIQ
+211 AVGTLFGGVQ
-221 PVTNTENYLE
+221 PVTNTENYIE

-249 GVETARKASTVLKDL
+249 GVETAKKASTVLKDL

-270 SGRVEIFRDYVRG
+270 SGRLEVLRDYVRG
-283 LTGDKRAEVVAA
+283 LTGNKRTEVVAA

-367 TAARVE
+367 TAARQQ

-384 ALAQANIAGNIAPRL
+384 ALAQANIAGNLAPRL

-480 QLQSLSENG
+480 QLQSLADNG
-489 FFPLRTNEITDQ
+489 FFPLRTNEITNQ

-590 ATPEAPGSWTRYL
+590 ATEQSTGSWTRYL

-668 EQIGAVNRV
+668 DQIASVNKV
-677 LADVQRDAKAQALAA
+677 LTDVQRDAKAQALAA

-716 NVILKALKK
+716 NTVLKALKK
-725 DANEEI
+725 DANEDI

-737 LMLDTRKL
+737 MMLDPRKL

-752 PTNKTKQIVGA
+752 PTNKTKQIVTA
-763 FMARLTPEMRDEFN
+763 FMSRLTPEMRDEFN
-777 RFMAIRAATET
+777 RFMAIRAATEAT
-788 VTQPQT
+788 TQPQM
-794 EPQ
+794 EQ

>member
-1 MPVYQY
+1 MATY
-7 RGVHYDLPEGL
+7 
-18 SNEQAIARIQS
+18 EQVMTALRNADAAGNVEDARRLAQIARSLQ
-29 YLGAGAGAAA
+29 
-39 AQSQPTTPA
+39 TTPA
-48 TVEYTPEQMAPATPE
+48 AQPAARPTQTEYTAEQMAPATPE
-63 DMGVSGATP
+63 DVGFSGNTP
-72 SAAARRIDQMFGA
+72 TEAARRIDQMVGA

-103 INQLLAETGVF
+103 INQLLAETGIF

-121 AREVVKQY
+121 ATAVVQQY

-137 ARQGSEGFDL
+137 ARQGSEGFDFV
-147 LQLGGAVLSP
+147 QLGGAILSP
-157 LNIVPGQ
+157 VNKLAPVP
-164 AGATLIARQAA
+164 AA
-175 PAVATREAI
+175 PTAI
-184 EAAPNVLAATQRPAA
+184 
-199 QTTALGRVGEGA
+199 GRIKEGA

-221 PVTNTENYLE
+221 PVTDAENYLE
-231 EKFQQLGAG
+231 EKFKQLGAG
-240 ALFGGLVSG
+240 AFFGGLISG
-249 GVETARKASTVLKDL
+249 GLETSGKLSKVIKDL
-264 ARPVTE
+264 TKPLTE
-270 SGRVEIFRDYVRG
+270 SGRIEVLRDYLKG
-283 LTGDKRAEVVAA
+283 LTKDKQAEIVAS
-295 LKGAEEIVGG
+295 LKGAEEIVAG

-315 EIPEATALAAYQRS
+315 DIPEATALAAYQRS
-329 LERIP
+329 LERVP

-350 AARLAALRTV
+350 ATRLAELRTL
-360 GGDEAAL
+360 GGDEASIA
-367 TAARVE
+367 AARAQ
-373 REALTAPLREE
+373 REAMTAPLREE
-384 ALAQANIAGNIAPRL
+384 ALSQANIAGQIAPRL
-399 EAEIAARYQS
+399 EAEIASKYQS
-409 KGQALRAAG
+409 KGQALRSAG

-445 NFSQNYERIVGNLE
+445 EFSQNYQRIVGNLE

-465 NVAAQRQAEKEFKQF
+465 NTAAQRQAEKEFKQF
-480 QLQSLSENG
+480 QLQSLSDNG
-489 FFPLRTNEITDQ
+489 FFPLRTTDISNQ
-501 IDRLLTSP
+501 IDTLLTSP

-515 SLIRNSLSEIRDE
+515 DLIRRSLSEIRDE
-528 IQRFANQDGIIN
+528 LQRFSNQDGIIN

-576 LKSYIDNAINRSIG
+576 LKSYIDNAINKSIG
-590 ATPEAPGSWTRYL
+590 ATKEDPGSWTRYL

-617 IGQALEQ
+617 IGRALEQ
-624 KLRTTLGDKER
+624 KLGTSLGDKER

-668 EQIGAVNRV
+668 DQVASVNKV

-692 KSNVGALE
+692 KSNVETLESGA
-700 TGTELP
+700 ELP

-716 NVILKALKK
+716 NVVLKALKK
-725 DANEEI
+725 DANEDI

-737 LMLDTRKL
+737 MMLDPKKL

-752 PTNKTKQIVGA
+752 PANKSKQIVGA
-763 FMARLTPEMRDEFN
+763 FMSRLTPEMRDEFN
-777 RFMAIRAATET
+777 RFMTIRAATEAA
-788 VTQPQT
+788 TQPQ
-794 EPQ
+794 E

>member
-29 YLGAGAGAAA
+29 YVSAGAGAAA
-39 AQSQPTTPA
+39 VTTQPQQATPA
-48 TVEYTPEQMAPATPE
+48 PVEYTAEQMAPASPE
-63 DMGVSGATP
+63 DVGFSGNTP
-72 SAAARRIDQMFGA
+72 TETARRVDQLIGA

-114 GERVKKG
+114 GQKVKTG

-137 ARQGSEGFDL
+137 ARQGSEGFDFV
-147 LQLGGAVLSP
+147 QLGGAVASP
-157 LNIVPGQ
+157 LNRLAPVPTAPT
-164 AGATLIARQAA
+164 AGGRLI
-175 PAVATREAI
+175 
-184 EAAPNVLAATQRPAA
+184 
-199 QTTALGRVGEGA
+199 EGA

-231 EKFQQLGAG
+231 EKFTQLGAG
-240 ALFGGLVSG
+240 AFFGGLISG
-249 GVETARKASTVLKDL
+249 GVETANKAGKVLKDL

-270 SGRVEIFRDYVRG
+270 SGRLEVLRDYVKG
-283 LTGDKRAEVVAA
+283 LTGNKRAEIAA
-295 LKGAEEIVGG
+295 SLKGAEEIVEG

-315 EIPEATALAAYQRS
+315 EIPEATALASFQRS
-329 LERIP
+329 LERVP

-350 AARLAALRTV
+350 AARIAALRTV
-360 GGDEAAL
+360 GGDEAGL
-367 TAARVE
+367 LAARQQ

-384 ALAQANIAGNIAPRL
+384 ALTQSNIAGQIAPRL
-399 EAEIAARYQS
+399 EAEIASKYQS
-409 KGQALRAAG
+409 KGQALRSAG

-445 NFSQNYERIVGNLE
+445 SFSQNYQRIVGNLE

-465 NVAAQRQAEKEFKQF
+465 NTAAQRQAEKEFKQF
-480 QLQSLSENG
+480 QLQSLADNG
-489 FFPLRTNEITDQ
+489 FFPLRTNEITNQ
-501 IDRLLTSP
+501 IDNLLTSP

-528 IQRFANQDGIIN
+528 IQQFANPNGIIN

-559 GETGTFDEK
+559 GDTGTFDEK

-576 LKSYIDNAINRSIG
+576 LKSYIDNAIEKSIG
-590 ATPEAPGSWTRYL
+590 GTKESPGSWTRYL
-603 KTYEQASEKINQME
+603 KTYEQASTKINQME

-624 KLRTTLGDKER
+624 KLGTSLGDKER

-668 EQIGAVNRV
+668 DQITAVNKV

-716 NVILKALKK
+716 NTVLKALKK
-725 DANEEI
+725 DANEDI

-737 LMLDTRKL
+737 MMLDPRKL

-752 PTNKTKQIVGA
+752 PKSQTNKIVAA
-763 FMARLTPEMRDEFN
+763 FMSRLTPEMRDEFN
-777 RFMAIRAATET
+777 RFMAIRAATEA
-788 VTQPQT
+788 VTQPQ
-794 EPQ
+794 E

>member
-1 MPVYQY
+1 MATY
-7 RGVHYDLPEGL
+7 
-18 SNEQAIARIQS
+18 EQVMTALRNADAAGNVEDARRLAQIARSLQATPTAQPAARPIQ
-29 YLGAGAGAAA
+29 
-39 AQSQPTTPA
+39 T
-48 TVEYTPEQMAPATPE
+48 EYTAEQMAPSSPE
-63 DMGVSGATP
+63 DVGFSGNTP
-72 SAAARRIDQMFGA
+72 TETARRIDQMVGA

-114 GERVKKG
+114 GEKVKTG
-121 AREVVKQY
+121 ARAVVKQY
-129 EKATQEGR
+129 EQATQEGR
-137 ARQGSEGFDL
+137 ARQGSEGFDFV
-147 LQLGGAVLSP
+147 QLGGAILSP
-157 LNIVPGQ
+157 VNKLAPVPSAPTA
-164 AGATLIARQAA
+164 AGRIA
-175 PAVATREAI
+175 
-184 EAAPNVLAATQRPAA
+184 
-199 QTTALGRVGEGA
+199 EGS

-221 PVTNTENYLE
+221 PVVEADNYLE
-231 EKFQQLGAG
+231 EKFKQLGAG
-240 ALFGGLVSG
+240 AFFGGLITG
-249 GVETARKASTVLKDL
+249 GVETAGKLSKVFKDL
-264 ARPVTE
+264 AKPLTE
-270 SGRVEIFRDYVRG
+270 SGRIEVLRNYLKG
-283 LTGDKRAEVVAA
+283 LTKDKQAEIVAS
-295 LKGAEEIVGG
+295 LRGAEEIVAG

-315 EIPEATALAAYQRS
+315 EIPQATALAAYQRG
-329 LERIP
+329 LERVP

-350 AARLAALRTV
+350 AARLAEIRAI
-360 GGDEAAL
+360 GGDDASLAA
-367 TAARVE
+367 AKAQ
-373 REALTAPLREE
+373 REAITTPLREQ
-384 ALAQANIAGNIAPRL
+384 ALSQANLAGDIGARLEQEIAGK
-399 EAEIAARYQS
+399 YQS

-445 NFSQNYERIVGNLE
+445 SFSQNYQRVVGNLE

-465 NVAAQRQAEKEFKQF
+465 NTAQQRQAELDFKNF
-480 QLQSLSENG
+480 QLQSLSDNG
-489 FFPLRTNEITDQ
+489 FFPLRTTEITNQ
-501 IDRLLTSP
+501 IDTLLTRP

-515 SLIRNSLSEIRDE
+515 DLIRRSLSEIRDE
-528 IQRFANQDGIIN
+528 LQRFSNQDGIIN

-576 LKSYIDNAINRSIG
+576 LKSYIDNSINKSIG
-590 ATPEAPGSWTRYL
+590 ATKEDPGSWTRYL

-617 IGQALEQ
+617 IGRALEQ
-624 KLRTTLGDKER
+624 KLGTSLGDKER

-668 EQIGAVNRV
+668 DQVASVNKV

-692 KSNVGALE
+692 KSNVETLESGA
-700 TGTELP
+700 ELP

-716 NVILKALKK
+716 NVVLKALKK
-725 DANEEI
+725 DANEDI

-737 LMLDTRKL
+737 MMLDPKKL

-752 PTNKTKQIVGA
+752 PANKSKQIVGA

-777 RFMAIRAATET
+777 RFMTIRAATEMA
-788 VTQPQT
+788 TQPEEQ
-794 EPQ
+794 

>member
-29 YLGAGAGAAA
+29 YLGAGAGASA
-39 AQSQPTTPA
+39 AQQAEPQGSVTVQGAPA
-48 TVEYTPEQMAPATPE
+48 RFNEPVEYTPEQMAPATPE
-63 DMGVSGATP
+63 DMGFSGTTP
-72 SAAARRIDQMFGA
+72 SETARRIDQMVGA

-137 ARQGSEGFDL
+137 ARQGSEGFDVV
-147 LQLGGAVLSP
+147 QLGGALLSP
-157 LNIVPGQ
+157 INRLAPMPT
-164 AGATLIARQAA
+164 APTAA
-175 PAVATREAI
+175 
-184 EAAPNVLAATQRPAA
+184 
-199 QTTALGRVGEGA
+199 GRVAEGA

-240 ALFGGLVSG
+240 AFFGGLISG
-249 GVETARKASTVLKDL
+249 GVETAKLANKVLKDL

-270 SGRVEIFRDYVRG
+270 SGRLEVLRDYVKS
-283 LTGDKRAEVVAA
+283 LTGGKQAEIVAA

-315 EIPEATALAAYQRS
+315 DIPEATALASYQRS
-329 LERIP
+329 LERVP

-367 TAARVE
+367 AAARQQ

-384 ALAQANIAGNIAPRL
+384 ALTQANIAGQIAPRL

-445 NFSQNYERIVGNLE
+445 SFSENYQRVVGNLE

-465 NVAAQRQAEKEFKQF
+465 STAAQRQAELDFKNF
-480 QLQSLSENG
+480 QLQSLSDNG
-489 FFPLRTNEITDQ
+489 FFPLRTTEITNQ
-501 IDRLLTSP
+501 IDTLLSRP

-515 SLIRNSLSEIRDE
+515 DLIRRSLSEIRDE
-528 IQRFANQDGIIN
+528 IQRFSNQDGIIN

-576 LKSYIDNAINRSIG
+576 LKSYIDNAIESSIG
-590 ATPEAPGSWTRYL
+590 GTKESPGSWTRYL

-624 KLRTTLGDKER
+624 KLRTSLGDKER

-668 EQIGAVNRV
+668 EQITAVNKV

-716 NVILKALKK
+716 NTVLKALKK
-725 DANEEI
+725 DANEDI

-737 LMLDTRKL
+737 MMLDPRKL

-752 PTNKTKQIVGA
+752 PTNKTKQIVTA
-763 FMARLTPEMRDEFN
+763 FMSRLTPEMRDEFN

-794 EPQ
+794 EQQ

>member
-1 MPVYQY
+1 MATY
-7 RGVHYDLPEGL
+7 
-18 SNEQAIARIQS
+18 EQVMTALRNADAAGNVEDARRLAQIARSLQ
-29 YLGAGAGAAA
+29 
-39 AQSQPTTPA
+39 TTPA
-48 TVEYTPEQMAPATPE
+48 AQPVARPTQTEYTAEQTAPATPE
-63 DMGVSGATP
+63 DVGFSGNTP
-72 SAAARRIDQMFGA
+72 TEAARRIDQMVGA

-103 INQLLAETGVF
+103 INQLLAETGIF

-121 AREVVKQY
+121 ATAVVQQY
-129 EKATQEGR
+129 EKATQEAR
-137 ARQGSEGFDL
+137 ARQGSEGFDFV
-147 LQLGGAVLSP
+147 QLGGAILSP
-157 LNIVPGQ
+157 VNKLAPVP
-164 AGATLIARQAA
+164 AA
-175 PAVATREAI
+175 PTAI
-184 EAAPNVLAATQRPAA
+184 
-199 QTTALGRVGEGA
+199 GRIKEGA

-221 PVTNTENYLE
+221 PVTDADNYLE
-231 EKFQQLGAG
+231 EKFKQLGAG
-240 ALFGGLVSG
+240 AFFGGLITG
-249 GVETARKASTVLKDL
+249 GVETAGKLSKVFKDL
-264 ARPVTE
+264 AKPLTE
-270 SGRVEIFRDYVRG
+270 SGRIEVLRNYLKG
-283 LTGDKRAEVVAA
+283 LTKDKQADIVAS
-295 LKGAEEIVGG
+295 LRGAEEIVAG

-329 LERIP
+329 LERVP

-350 AARLAALRTV
+350 AARLAELRTL
-360 GGDEAAL
+360 GGDEASIA
-367 TAARVE
+367 AARTQ
-373 REALTAPLREE
+373 REAMTAPLREE
-384 ALAQANIAGNIAPRL
+384 ALSQANLAGQIAPRL
-399 EAEIAARYQS
+399 EAEIASKYQS
-409 KGQALRAAG
+409 KGQALRSAG

-445 NFSQNYERIVGNLE
+445 EFSQNYQRIVGNLE

-465 NVAAQRQAEKEFKQF
+465 NTAAQRQAEKEFKQF
-480 QLQSLSENG
+480 QLQSLSDNG
-489 FFPLRTNEITDQ
+489 FFPLRTTDISNQ
-501 IDRLLTSP
+501 IDTLLTSP

-515 SLIRNSLSEIRDE
+515 DLIRRSLSEIRDE
-528 IQRFANQDGIIN
+528 LQLFSNQDGIIN

-576 LKSYIDNAINRSIG
+576 LKSYIDNAINKSIG
-590 ATPEAPGSWTRYL
+590 ATKEDPGSWTRYL

-617 IGQALEQ
+617 IGRALEQ
-624 KLRTTLGDKER
+624 KLGTSLGDKER

-668 EQIGAVNRV
+668 DQVASVNKV

-692 KSNVGALE
+692 KSNVETLESGA
-700 TGTELP
+700 ELP

-716 NVILKALKK
+716 NVVLKALKK
-725 DANEEI
+725 DANEDI

-737 LMLDTRKL
+737 MMLDPKKL

-752 PTNKTKQIVGA
+752 PQKQAKQIVSA
-763 FMARLTPEMRDEFN
+763 FMSRLTPEMRDEFN
-777 RFMAIRAATET
+777 RFMTIRAATEAA
-788 VTQPQT
+788 TQPQ
-794 EPQ
+794 E

>member
-1 MPVYQY
+1 MATY
-7 RGVHYDLPEGL
+7 
-18 SNEQAIARIQS
+18 EQVITALRNADAAGNVEDARRLAQIARSLQ
-29 YLGAGAGAAA
+29 
-39 AQSQPTTPA
+39 QQPA
-48 TVEYTPEQMAPATPE
+48 TQPAVRPAPVEYTAEQMAPATPE
-63 DMGVSGATP
+63 DMGFSGEVPTET
-72 SAAARRIDQMFGA
+72 ARRVEQMIGA

-121 AREVVKQY
+121 ASAVVRQY
-129 EKATQEGR
+129 EKATQEAR
-137 ARQGSEGFDL
+137 AKQGSEGFDFV
-147 LQLGGAVLSP
+147 QLGGALFSP
-157 LNIVPGQ
+157 VNRLAPVPS
-164 AGATLIARQAA
+164 A
-175 PAVATREAI
+175 P
-184 EAAPNVLAATQRPAA
+184 
-199 QTTALGRVGEGA
+199 TALGRIGEGA

-221 PVTNTENYLE
+221 PVADTENYLE
-231 EKFQQLGAG
+231 EKFKQLGAG
-240 ALFGGLVSG
+240 AFFGGLVSG
-249 GVETARKASTVLKDL
+249 GIETAGKVGTVLKDI
-264 ARPVTE
+264 AKPITE
-270 SGRVEIFRDYVRG
+270 SGRIEVLRDYLKG
-283 LTGDKRAEVVAA
+283 LTKDKQAEIVAS
-295 LKGAEEIVGG
+295 LRGAEEIVAG

-315 EIPEATALAAYQRS
+315 EIPQATALAAYQRG
-329 LERIP
+329 LERVP

-360 GGDEAAL
+360 GGDEASL
-367 TAARVE
+367 LAARQQ
-373 REALTAPLREE
+373 RESLTAPLREE
-384 ALAQANIAGNIAPRL
+384 ALAQANIAGQIAPRL

-445 NFSQNYERIVGNLE
+445 NFSQNYQRIVGNLE

-480 QLQSLSENG
+480 QLQSLSDNG
-489 FFPLRTNEITDQ
+489 FFPLRTTEITNQ
-501 IDRLLTSP
+501 IDNLLTSP

-515 SLIRNSLSEIRDE
+515 SLIRSSLSEIRDE

-576 LKSYIDNAINRSIG
+576 LKSYIDNAINKSIG

-624 KLRTTLGDKER
+624 KLRTSLGDKER

-668 EQIGAVNRV
+668 DQIASVNKV
-677 LADVQRDAKAQALAA
+677 LADVQRDAKSQALAA
-692 KSNVGALE
+692 KSNVETLESGA
-700 TGTELP
+700 ELP

-716 NVILKALKK
+716 NVVLKALKK

-737 LMLDTRKL
+737 MMLDPRKL
-745 AAFIEGV
+745 AAFIEGI
-752 PTNKTKQIVGA
+752 PKNQTNKIVTA
-763 FMARLTPEMRDEFN
+763 FMSKLTPEMRDEFS
-777 RFMAIRAATET
+777 RFMAIRAATEAA
-788 VTQPQT
+788 TQPVM
-794 EPQ
+794 E

>member
-29 YLGAGAGAAA
+29 YLGAGAGSAA
-39 AQSQPTTPA
+39 AQPQPATPA
-48 TVEYTPEQMAPATPE
+48 TVEYTAEQMAPATPE
-63 DMGVSGATP
+63 DMGFSGATP
-72 SAAARRIDQMFGA
+72 SATAQRIDQMIGA

-137 ARQGSEGFDL
+137 ARQGSEGFDVV
-147 LQLGGAVLSP
+147 QLGGALLSP
-157 LNIVPGQ
+157 INRLAPMPTAPTA
-164 AGATLIARQAA
+164 AGRIA
-175 PAVATREAI
+175 
-184 EAAPNVLAATQRPAA
+184 
-199 QTTALGRVGEGA
+199 EGA

-240 ALFGGLVSG
+240 AFFGGLVSG
-249 GVETARKASTVLKDL
+249 GVETAKKASKVVKDL

-270 SGRVEIFRDYVRG
+270 SGRLEVLRDYVKS
-283 LTGDKRAEVVAA
+283 LTGGKQAEIVAT

-315 EIPEATALAAYQRS
+315 DIPEATALASYQRS
-329 LERIP
+329 LERLP

-350 AARLAALRTV
+350 AARVAALRTV
-360 GGDEAAL
+360 GGDEASL
-367 TAARVE
+367 LAARQQ

-384 ALAQANIAGNIAPRL
+384 ALAQANIAGQIAPRL

-409 KGQALRAAG
+409 KGQALRTAG

-445 NFSQNYERIVGNLE
+445 NFSQNYDRIVGNLE

-480 QLQSLSENG
+480 QLQSLAENG
-489 FFPLRTNEITDQ
+489 FFPLRTTEITNQ

-590 ATPEAPGSWTRYL
+590 ATEQSPGSWTRYL
-603 KTYEQASEKINQME
+603 RTYEQASEKINQME

-624 KLRTTLGDKER
+624 KLRTSLGDKER

-716 NVILKALKK
+716 NTVLKALKK
-725 DANEEI
+725 DANEDI

-737 LMLDTRKL
+737 MMLDPRKL

-777 RFMAIRAATET
+777 RFIAIRAATEA

>member
-1 MPVYQY
+1 MATY
-7 RGVHYDLPEGL
+7 
-18 SNEQAIARIQS
+18 EQVMTALRNADAAGNVEDARRLAQIARQLQAS
-29 YLGAGAGAAA
+29 PQQATRQPAA
-39 AQSQPTTPA
+39 P
-48 TVEYTPEQMAPATPE
+48 VEYTAEQMAPSSPE
-63 DMGVSGATP
+63 DVGFSGNTP
-72 SAAARRIDQMFGA
+72 TETARRIDQMVGP

-114 GERVKKG
+114 GEKVKTG
-121 AREVVKQY
+121 AREVVKEY

-137 ARQGSEGFDL
+137 ARQGSEGFDFV
-147 LQLGGAVLSP
+147 QLGGALLSP
-157 LNIVPGQ
+157 VNRLAPVPSAPTA
-164 AGATLIARQAA
+164 AGRIA
-175 PAVATREAI
+175 
-184 EAAPNVLAATQRPAA
+184 
-199 QTTALGRVGEGA
+199 EGA
-211 AVGTLFGGIQ
+211 AVGTLFGGVQ
-221 PVTNTENYLE
+221 PVVDTDNYLE
-231 EKFQQLGAG
+231 EKFKQLGAG
-240 ALFGGLVSG
+240 AFFGGLISG
-249 GVETARKASTVLKDL
+249 GVETAGKVGKVLKDL
-264 ARPVTE
+264 GKPLTE
-270 SGRVEIFRDYVRG
+270 SGRIEVLRDYLKG
-283 LTGDKRAEVVAA
+283 LTKDKQAEIVAS
-295 LKGAEEIVGG
+295 LRGAEEIVAG

-315 EIPEATALAAYQRS
+315 DIPEATALAAYQRG
-329 LERIP
+329 LERVP

-350 AARLAALRTV
+350 AARLAEIRAI
-360 GGDEAAL
+360 GGDDASLAA
-367 TAARVE
+367 AKAQ
-373 REALTAPLREE
+373 REAITTPLREQ
-384 ALAQANIAGNIAPRL
+384 ALSQANLAGDIGARLEQEIAGK
-399 EAEIAARYQS
+399 YQS
-409 KGQALRAAG
+409 KGQALRVAG

-445 NFSQNYERIVGNLE
+445 SFSQNYQRVVGNLE

-465 NVAAQRQAEKEFKQF
+465 NTAQQRQAELDFKNF
-480 QLQSLSENG
+480 QLQSLSDNG
-489 FFPLRTNEITDQ
+489 FFPLRTTEITNQ
-501 IDRLLTSP
+501 IDTLLTRP

-515 SLIRNSLSEIRDE
+515 DLIRRSLSEIRDE
-528 IQRFANQDGIIN
+528 IQRFSNQDGIIN

-576 LKSYIDNAINRSIG
+576 LKSYIDNSINKSIG
-590 ATPEAPGSWTRYL
+590 ATKEDPGSWTRYL

-617 IGQALEQ
+617 IGQALEA
-624 KLRTTLGDKER
+624 KLRTSLGDKER

-668 EQIGAVNRV
+668 DQVASVNRV

-692 KSNVGALE
+692 KSNVETLESGA
-700 TGTELP
+700 ELP

-716 NVILKALKK
+716 NVVLKALKK
-725 DANEEI
+725 DANEDI

-737 LMLDTRKL
+737 MMLDPRKL

-752 PTNKTKQIVGA
+752 PANKSKQIVGA

-777 RFMAIRAATET
+777 RFMTIRAATEMA
-788 VTQPQT
+788 TQPEEQ
-794 EPQ
+794 

>member
-1 MPVYQY
+1 MATY
-7 RGVHYDLPEGL
+7 
-18 SNEQAIARIQS
+18 EQVMTALRNADAAGNVEDARRLAQIARSLQ
-29 YLGAGAGAAA
+29 ATPA
-39 AQSQPTTPA
+39 AQPVARPTQT
-48 TVEYTPEQMAPATPE
+48 EYTAEQMAPATPE
-63 DMGVSGATP
+63 DVGFSGNTP
-72 SAAARRIDQMFGA
+72 TETARRIDQMIGA

-114 GERVKKG
+114 GEKVKKG
-121 AREVVKQY
+121 ATAVVQQY

-137 ARQGSEGFDL
+137 ERQGSEGFDFV
-147 LQLGGAVLSP
+147 QLGGAVLSP
-157 LNIVPGQ
+157 INKLAPVP
-164 AGATLIARQAA
+164 AA
-175 PAVATREAI
+175 PTAI
-184 EAAPNVLAATQRPAA
+184 
-199 QTTALGRVGEGA
+199 GRIKEGA

-221 PVTNTENYLE
+221 PVTDAENYLE
-231 EKFQQLGAG
+231 EKFKQLGAG
-240 ALFGGLVSG
+240 AFFGGLISG
-249 GVETARKASTVLKDL
+249 GVETSGKLSKVLKDL
-264 ARPVTE
+264 TKPLTE
-270 SGRVEIFRDYVRG
+270 SGRIEVLRDYLKG
-283 LTGDKRAEVVAA
+283 LTKDKQAEIVAS
-295 LKGAEEIVGG
+295 LKGAEEIVAG

-315 EIPEATALAAYQRS
+315 EVPEATALAAYQRS
-329 LERIP
+329 LERVP

-350 AARLAALRTV
+350 AARLAELRTL
-360 GGDEAAL
+360 GGDEASIA
-367 TAARVE
+367 AARTQ
-373 REALTAPLREE
+373 REAMTAPLREE
-384 ALAQANIAGNIAPRL
+384 ALSQANLAGQIAPRL
-399 EAEIAARYQS
+399 EAEIASKYQS
-409 KGQALRAAG
+409 KGQALRSAG

-445 NFSQNYERIVGNLE
+445 EFSQNYQRIVGNLE

-465 NVAAQRQAEKEFKQF
+465 NTAAQRQAEKEFKQF
-480 QLQSLSENG
+480 QLQSLSDNG
-489 FFPLRTNEITDQ
+489 FFPLRTTDISNQ
-501 IDRLLTSP
+501 IDTLLTSP

-515 SLIRNSLSEIRDE
+515 DLIRRSLSEIRDE
-528 IQRFANQDGIIN
+528 LQLFSNQDGIIN

-576 LKSYIDNAINRSIG
+576 LKSYIDNAINKSIG
-590 ATPEAPGSWTRYL
+590 ATKEDPGSWTRYL

-617 IGQALEQ
+617 IGRALEQ
-624 KLRTTLGDKER
+624 KLGTSLGDKER

-668 EQIGAVNRV
+668 DQVASVNKV

-692 KSNVGALE
+692 KSNVETLESGA
-700 TGTELP
+700 ELP

-716 NVILKALKK
+716 NVVLKALKK
-725 DANEEI
+725 DANEDI

-737 LMLDTRKL
+737 MMLDPRKL

-752 PTNKTKQIVGA
+752 PANKSKQIVGA
-763 FMARLTPEMRDEFN
+763 FMSRLTPEMRDEFN
-777 RFMAIRAATET
+777 RFMTIRAATEAA
-788 VTQPQT
+788 TQPQ
-794 EPQ
+794 E

>member
-1 MPVYQY
+1 MATY
-7 RGVHYDLPEGL
+7 
-18 SNEQAIARIQS
+18 EQVMTALRNADAAGNVEDARRLAQIARSLQQQP
-29 YLGAGAGAAA
+29 A
-39 AQSQPTTPA
+39 AQPAARPTQT
-48 TVEYTPEQMAPATPE
+48 EYTAEQMAPATPE
-63 DMGVSGATP
+63 DVGFSGTTPTATT
-72 SAAARRIDQMFGA
+72 RRVDQMFGA

-129 EKATQEGR
+129 EQATQEGR
-137 ARQGSEGFDL
+137 ARQGSEGFDFV
-147 LQLGGAVLSP
+147 QLGGALLSP
-157 LNIVPGQ
+157 VNRL
-164 AGATLIARQAA
+164 A
-175 PAVATREAI
+175 PAPA
-184 EAAPNVLAATQRPAA
+184 AATAR
-199 QTTALGRVGEGA
+199 GRIAEGA
-211 AVGTLFGGIQ
+211 AVGTLFGGMQ
-221 PVTNTENYLE
+221 PVVDTENYLE
-231 EKFQQLGAG
+231 EKFKQLGAG
-240 ALFGGLVSG
+240 AFFGGLISG
-249 GVETARKASTVLKDL
+249 GLETSGKISKVLKDIYK
-264 ARPVTE
+264 PITE
-270 SGRVEIFRDYVRG
+270 SGRLEVLRDYLKG
-283 LTGDKRAEVVAA
+283 LTKDKQAEIVAS
-295 LKGAEEIVGG
+295 LRGAEEIIQGVTPEQSIKLGIPARPA

-329 LERIP
+329 LERVP

-350 AARLAALRTV
+350 AARLAELRTF

-367 TAARVE
+367 LAARQQ
-373 REALTAPLREE
+373 REAATAPLREE
-384 ALAQANIAGNIAPRL
+384 ALAQANIAGDLAPRL

-409 KGQALRAAG
+409 KGQALRSAG

-445 NFSQNYERIVGNLE
+445 QFSDNYQRIVGNLE

-480 QLQSLSENG
+480 QLQSLSDNG
-489 FFPLRTNEITDQ
+489 FFPLRTNDITDQ

-515 SLIRNSLSEIRDE
+515 SLIRNSLREIRDE
-528 IQRFANQDGIIN
+528 IQLFANQDGIIN

-576 LKSYIDNAINRSIG
+576 LKSYIDNAINKSIG

-624 KLRTTLGDKER
+624 KLRTSLGDKER

-668 EQIGAVNRV
+668 DQIASVNKV
-677 LADVQRDAKAQALAA
+677 LADVQRDAKSQALAA
-692 KSNVGALE
+692 KSNVETLESGA
-700 TGTELP
+700 ELP

-716 NVILKALKK
+716 NVVLKALKK

-737 LMLDTRKL
+737 MMLDPRKL

-752 PTNKTKQIVGA
+752 PKNQANKIATA
-763 FMARLTPEMRDEFN
+763 FMSRLTPEMRDEFS
-777 RFMAIRAATET
+777 RFMAIRAATEAMI
-788 VTQPQT
+788 QPQM
-794 EPQ
+794 EQ

>member
-1 MPVYQY
+1 MATY
-7 RGVHYDLPEGL
+7 
-18 SNEQAIARIQS
+18 EQVMTALRNADAAGNVEDARRLAQIARSLQQQPVTQP
-29 YLGAGAGAAA
+29 AAR
-39 AQSQPTTPA
+39 PA
-48 TVEYTPEQMAPATPE
+48 PVEYTAEQMAPATPE
-63 DMGVSGATP
+63 DMGFSGEVPTET
-72 SAAARRIDQMFGA
+72 ARRVEQMIGA

-121 AREVVKQY
+121 ASAVVKQY
-129 EKATQEGR
+129 EKATQEAR
-137 ARQGSEGFDL
+137 AKQGSEGFDF
-147 LQLGGAVLSP
+147 LQLGGALLSP
-157 LNIVPGQ
+157 VNRLAPVPS
-164 AGATLIARQAA
+164 A
-175 PAVATREAI
+175 P
-184 EAAPNVLAATQRPAA
+184 
-199 QTTALGRVGEGA
+199 TALGRIGEGA

-221 PVTNTENYLE
+221 PVVDTENYLE
-231 EKFQQLGAG
+231 EKFKQLGAG
-240 ALFGGLVSG
+240 AFFGGLVSG
-249 GVETARKASTVLKDL
+249 GIETAGKVGTVLKDI
-264 ARPVTE
+264 AKPITE
-270 SGRVEIFRDYVRG
+270 SGRIEVLRDYLKG
-283 LTGDKRAEVVAA
+283 LTKDKQAEIVAS
-295 LKGAEEIVGG
+295 LRGAEEIVAG

-315 EIPEATALAAYQRS
+315 EIPQATALAAYQRG
-329 LERIP
+329 LERVP

-360 GGDEAAL
+360 GGDEASL
-367 TAARVE
+367 LAARQQ

-384 ALAQANIAGNIAPRL
+384 ALAQANIAGQIAPRL

-445 NFSQNYERIVGNLE
+445 NFSENYQRIVGNLE

-480 QLQSLSENG
+480 QLQSLSDNG
-489 FFPLRTNEITDQ
+489 FFPLRTTEITNQ
-501 IDRLLTSP
+501 IDNLLTSP

-515 SLIRNSLSEIRDE
+515 SLIRSSLSEIRDE

-576 LKSYIDNAINRSIG
+576 LKSYIDNAINKSIG

-624 KLRTTLGDKER
+624 KLRTSLGDKER

-668 EQIGAVNRV
+668 DQIASVNKV
-677 LADVQRDAKAQALAA
+677 LADVQRDAKSQALAA
-692 KSNVGALE
+692 KSNVETLESGA
-700 TGTELP
+700 ELP

-716 NVILKALKK
+716 NVVLKALKK

-737 LMLDTRKL
+737 MMLDPRKL

-752 PTNKTKQIVGA
+752 PKNQTNKIVTA
-763 FMARLTPEMRDEFN
+763 FMSKLTPEMRDEFS
-777 RFMAIRAATET
+777 RFMAIRAATEAA
-788 VTQPQT
+788 TQPEMEQ
-794 EPQ
+794 